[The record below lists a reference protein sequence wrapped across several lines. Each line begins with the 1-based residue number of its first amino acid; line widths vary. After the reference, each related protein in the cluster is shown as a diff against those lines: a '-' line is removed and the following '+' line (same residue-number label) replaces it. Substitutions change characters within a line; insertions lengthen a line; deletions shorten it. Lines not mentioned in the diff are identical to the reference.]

1 MESLCAALSVHGSP
15 TMMPFNGTTSFAMGS
30 VNNSLVN
37 VGMYTPAY
45 DSPVVVIIIIIQ
57 PTQK

>member
-1 MESLCAALSVHGSP
+1 
-15 TMMPFNGTTSFAMGS
+15 MPFNGTTSFAMGS

-45 DSPVVVIIIIIQ
+45 DSPGVRIIIIIQ
-57 PTQK
+57 PKQKEDVR